1 MTKPNDTRAR
11 LLHTAADL
19 IWRSSYHATGVDRI
33 CETAGVKK
41 GSFYHFFASKEELAI
56 AAIDEQW
63 EVYKPRIDDLFA
75 SSRPPLDRLRLWARE
90 MIAKQNEKRAETGC
104 VCGCPLFSLGSE
116 IGTQAP
122 KLRAKVEE
130 LLATKVAYVEGA
142 LRDAHAA
149 GLVQAPDPARKA
161 RILVDFVEG
170 AMTRA
175 RIVNDL
181 EPLAELEELVL
192 EIVGAYAAPA
202 LASSTAR
209 ASTPARTASEAAEP
223 SASTR
228 SATSTPRASTP
239 ARSPHEALEQGAS
252 ARAATSTA
260 RASTPARAAQEARA
274 PELPVRAVSK
284 AARTQPTDSSPS
296 RSAHDDS
303 LPAPRSGRS
312 SRAKRA

>member
-1 MTKPNDTRAR
+1 MQKPNDTRAR
-11 LLHTAADL
+11 LLQAAADL
-19 IWRSSYHATGVDRI
+19 IWRSSYHATGVDHI

-63 EVYKPRIDDLFA
+63 ELYKPRIDDVF
-75 SSRPPLDRLRLWARE
+75 STERPPLDRLRLWARE
-90 MIAKQNEKRAETGC
+90 MLEKQREKLSETGC

-142 LRDAHAA
+142 LRDAHVA
-149 GLVQAPDPARKA
+149 GLAHVPDAGRKA

-181 EPLAELEELVL
+181 APLAELDDLVL
-192 EIVGAYAAPA
+192 EVVGVAPA
-202 LASSTAR
+202 STA
-209 ASTPARTASEAAEP
+209 A
-223 SASTR
+223 SASR
-228 SATSTPRASTP
+228 SKPV
-239 ARSPHEALEQGAS
+239 PH
-252 ARAATSTA
+252 
-260 RASTPARAAQEARA
+260 
-274 PELPVRAVSK
+274 
-284 AARTQPTDSSPS
+284 
-296 RSAHDDS
+296 
-303 LPAPRSGRS
+303 
-312 SRAKRA
+312 